1 MDRAVDRI
9 ARPWGGRTPYGRH
22 RPWPARVDTH
32 LSEGV
37 VPEEVD
43 RWVQAA
49 SILHSDGDAMDIAVR
64 NGRIVGVR
72 GRALDR
78 VNHGRLGPKDLFG
91 RQANGARDRLTRPLV
106 RKDGRLVET
115 DWETAMGRVVSR
127 SRRLL
132 EERGPA
138 RSASTPRGSSSW
150 RSTTPSPSSPGP
162 ASAPTTSTATHV
174 CARRRRPRP

>member
-1 MDRAVDRI
+1 MDREVDRI

-78 VNHGRLGPKDLFG
+78 SI
-91 RQANGARDRLTRPLV
+91 
-106 RKDGRLVET
+106 
-115 DWETAMGRVVSR
+115 TAV
-127 SRRLL
+127 
-132 EERGPA
+132 
-138 RSASTPRGSSSW
+138 
-150 RSTTPSPSSPGP
+150 
-162 ASAPTTSTATHV
+162 SAPRTCSAGRPTAPGTG
-174 CARRRRPRP
+174 